1 MNIKGEVNG
10 KNHLDFDVAFFI
22 FIPNRQ
28 YPLLVLKS
36 CDV

>member
-22 FIPNRQ
+22 FIPNHQ

>member
-22 FIPNRQ
+22 FIPDSQ
-28 YPLLVLKS
+28 YPLRVLKS
-36 CDV
+36 FDV